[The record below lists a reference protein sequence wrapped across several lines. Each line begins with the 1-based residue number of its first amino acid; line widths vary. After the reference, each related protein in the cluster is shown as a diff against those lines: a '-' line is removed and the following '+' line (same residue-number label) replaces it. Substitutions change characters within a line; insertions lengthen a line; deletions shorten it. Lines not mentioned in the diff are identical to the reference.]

1 MGYGVNEDVHTGW
14 ITYYFFEEDKKAGTC
29 EFTVMDYPGWYHGKD
44 EIESKPTCQEYDEL
58 FYDDMWSRFKDGDQ
72 LKFRIT

>member
-44 EIESKPTCQEYDEL
+44 EIESKPTC
-58 FYDDMWSRFKDGDQ
+58 
-72 LKFRIT
+72 